1 METKTVPQLM
11 LVSGACC
18 SPNMIK
24 LDQVLEKNL
33 DQALKD
39 LGFHPEVRK
48 VSLSAIINDGGELT
62 TLQREQ
68 IMSLFQAYGAKF
80 TPAFLIGDE
89 VCFAGKP
96 PSVDQLKEVLQEIVT
111 LHP

>member
-1 METKTVPQLM
+1 METQSLPQLT

-33 DQALKD
+33 QQALKD
-39 LGFHPEVRK
+39 LGISPDMRK
-48 VSLSAIINDGGELT
+48 VSLSAIINGGGDVT
-62 TLQREQ
+62 VVQREQ

-80 TPAFLIGDE
+80 TPAFLIGDQ
-89 VCFAGKP
+89 VRFAGKP
-96 PSVDQLKEVLQEIVT
+96 PSVEQLKEALQEVVAS
-111 LHP
+111 HG

>member
-1 METKTVPQLM
+1 MENKSLPQLL

-18 SPNMIK
+18 SPNMVK

-39 LGFHPEVRK
+39 LGIHPEVRK
-48 VSLSAIINDGGELT
+48 ESLSAIINGGGDLT
-62 TLQREQ
+62 AIQREQ

-89 VCFAGKP
+89 LRFAGKP
-96 PSVDQLKEVLQEIVT
+96 PSVDQLKEVLQEVVT
-111 LHP
+111 LLP

>member
-1 METKTVPQLM
+1 METKSLPQLM

-39 LGFHPEVRK
+39 LGIHPEVRK
-48 VSLSAIINDGGELT
+48 ESLSAIINGGGDLT
-62 TLQREQ
+62 AMQREQ
-68 IMSLFQAYGAKF
+68 IMSLFQSYGAKF

-89 VCFAGKP
+89 VRFAGKP
-96 PSVDQLKEVLQEIVT
+96 PSVDQLKEVLQEVVT
-111 LHP
+111 PHP

>member
-1 METKTVPQLM
+1 METKSLPQLL

-18 SPNMIK
+18 SPNMVK
-24 LDQVLEKNL
+24 LDQVLAKNL

-39 LGFHPEVRK
+39 LGIHPEVRNE
-48 VSLSAIINDGGELT
+48 SLSAIINGGGNLSAI
-62 TLQREQ
+62 QREQ

-89 VCFAGKP
+89 VRFAGKP
-96 PSVDQLKEVLQEIVT
+96 PTVDQLKEVLQEVVT
-111 LHP
+111 PHP

>member
-1 METKTVPQLM
+1 MEIKSLPQLT

-33 DQALKD
+33 QQALKD
-39 LGFHPEVRK
+39 LGIAPEMRK
-48 VSLSAIINDGGELT
+48 VSISAIINGGGDVT
-62 TLQREQ
+62 ILQREQ

-89 VCFAGKP
+89 VRFAGKP
-96 PSVDQLKEVLQEIVT
+96 PSVEQLKEALQEVVAS
-111 LHP
+111 HG